1 VILGKRP
8 DIERFLNRPNDAVG
22 GAGIRAALIYG
33 RDLGVVRERGQQ
45 LAAKIARDP
54 SDPFDVAQLTDGD
67 LDNDAA
73 RLEGELSAQSLMGGR
88 RLVRLRF
95 GTEKAGLDK
104 LAAEALVRHAAG
116 ELNPDAFLLIE
127 AGALGRDSA
136 LRKAGEKAA
145 GVATI
150 PCYEDEPGDVARQV
164 REALAKDGLS
174 LNAEALAVF
183 VARMPKERGVARQEI
198 ERLALFLGPG
208 SGATATAAD
217 LEPFLGVEPEA
228 SLSDAAVDAFGGRI
242 ADAQAGLRRAAQE
255 GEAGPAAVRAMGM
268 HLGRLRRTLTL
279 AKSGAG
285 LQEAA
290 KASGVFWKQEREFL
304 RQARSWTLDEL
315 DRIQPEILAA
325 DRLCKTAGSPDHLL
339 AERLALAVANR
350 ARRLGL

>member
-1 VILGKRP
+1 MILGKRP
-8 DIERFLNRPNDAVG
+8 DIERFLTRPDP
-22 GAGIRAALIYG
+22 GIRAALIYG
-33 RDLGVVRERGQQ
+33 RDLGVVRDRGHQ
-45 LAAKIARDP
+45 LAAKIAKDP
-54 SDPFDVAQLTDGD
+54 DDPFDVAQLTDGD
-67 LDNDAA
+67 LDSDAA
-73 RLEGELSAQSLMGGR
+73 RLEGELAAQSLMGGR

-95 GTEKAGLDK
+95 GTEKASLDK
-104 LAAEALVRHAAG
+104 LAAEALTRHADG

-136 LRKAGEKAA
+136 LRKAAEKAPGA
-145 GVATI
+145 AAI

-164 REALAKDGLS
+164 REALAKDSLS
-174 LNAEALAVF
+174 LNTEALSVF

-208 SGATATAAD
+208 SGVVATAAD

-242 ADAQAGLRRAAQE
+242 ADAQAGMRRAAQE
-255 GEAGPAAVRAMGM
+255 GEGGPAAVRAMGM

-304 RQARSWTLDEL
+304 RQARAWTLEEL
-315 DRIQPEILAA
+315 DRIQPEILSA
-325 DRLCKTAGSPDHLL
+325 DRLCKTAGSPDQLI
-339 AERLALAVANR
+339 AERLALAVAGR

>member
-1 VILGKRP
+1 MILGKRP
-8 DIERFLNRPNDAVG
+8 DIERFLARPDPQ
-22 GAGIRAALIYG
+22 IRAALIYG
-33 RDLGVVRERGQQ
+33 RDLGVVRERGQE
-45 LAAKIARDP
+45 LARKIAKDP
-54 SDPFDVAQLTDGD
+54 NDPFDVAQLTDGD
-67 LDNDAA
+67 LDGDNG
-73 RLEGELSAQSLMGGR
+73 RLEGELAAQSLMGGR

-95 GTEKAGLDK
+95 GTEKAALDR
-104 LAAEALVRHAAG
+104 LTAEALTRHADG

-136 LRKAGEKAA
+136 LRKAAEKAPGA
-145 GVATI
+145 AAI

-164 REALAKDGLS
+164 REALAKDNLS
-174 LNAEALAVF
+174 LNAEALSVF

-208 SGATATAAD
+208 SGVVATPAD

-242 ADAQAGLRRAAQE
+242 GDAQAGMRRAAQE
-255 GEAGPAAVRAMGM
+255 GEGGPAAVRAMGM

-304 RQARSWTLDEL
+304 RQARAWTLEEL
-315 DRIQPEILAA
+315 DRIQPEILSA
-325 DRLCKTAGSPDHLL
+325 DRLCKTAGSPDQLI
-339 AERLALAVANR
+339 AERLALAVAGR